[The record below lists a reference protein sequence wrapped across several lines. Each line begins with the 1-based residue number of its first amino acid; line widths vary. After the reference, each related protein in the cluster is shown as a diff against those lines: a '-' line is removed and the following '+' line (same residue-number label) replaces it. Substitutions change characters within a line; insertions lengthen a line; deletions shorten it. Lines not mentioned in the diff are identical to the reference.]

1 MRLQRLRREDG
12 GVIAHQPAEAGS
24 RQTKK
29 RKMPEPTQPTVA
41 LMAGAFADASGSAA

>member
-24 RQTKK
+24 RQIKK
-29 RKMPEPTQPTVA
+29 RKMPEPSQATVVLVA
-41 LMAGAFADASGSAA
+41 EAFADASGSAA